1 MGDLRFRSL
10 DLQSGDPMNA
20 SLGGIY
26 FDLPEGLWVPA
37 SVRGEDDVVPEA
49 AGQEPG
55 ARIRDFLDIPLEGWV
70 AGGGADREER
80 SEDWLT
86 NTAALKA
93 VMELYLDPG
102 LLEVDG
108 PYLGIPAGA
117 TYELNARV
125 IRAIPGVIT
134 NRMSFQSWSFQL
146 RCIDSPPEW
155 TLQAT

>member
-20 SLGGIY
+20 NLGGIY

-37 SVRGEDDVVPEA
+37 AVRGEDDVEPEA
-49 AGQEPG
+49 AGQVVG
-55 ARIRDFLDIPLEGWV
+55 ARIRDYLDIPLEGWV
-70 AGGGADREER
+70 AGAGATQAAR
-80 SEDWLT
+80 SEDWLD

-108 PYLGIPAGA
+108 PYLGIPTGA

-125 IRAIPGVIT
+125 IRAIPGTIT

-155 TLQAT
+155 APQAT